1 MKNIKI
7 QRKILG
13 LWALMRFMP
22 VLTFSGSI
30 VLINISYAWQK
41 AGPAILK
48 PALILAAGALT
59 MNSFLAHSLND
70 MEDWRSGTDRVSR
83 GILSGGS
90 KVIKYGLLNRLEL
103 GEIAM
108 AAFIFSL
115 GIGTYF
121 YHIRGPLVLVAL
133 TFGIFAAWV
142 YTCPPLRLAYR
153 PFLGEWIC
161 LWLSG
166 TVLSTASYFILTG
179 GFDIFPFFAGVV
191 QSTLVLGWL
200 MQHHVPDISAD
211 LSAAPVKLTTPAYFY
226 LRWGPRYAM
235 MPSAMYFVLALV
247 LSIAGYYYIHQ
258 VFLGMAVVAILGIL
272 AAASTKSQD
281 VMDVTRKQLLTTVL
295 IIINS
300 MVFMIYITL

>member
-1 MKNIKI
+1 MKNII
-7 QRKILG
+7 VQRKILG
-13 LWALMRFMP
+13 LWTLMRFMP

-41 AGPAILK
+41 AGAAVTH

-59 MNSFLAHSLND
+59 INGLLAHSLND
-70 MEDWRSGTDRVSR
+70 IEDWRSGTDRVSR

-90 KVIKYGLLNRLEL
+90 KVLKYGFFTQPDLRKIGILALS
-103 GEIAM
+103 I
-108 AAFIFSL
+108 SL
-115 GIGTYF
+115 GIGIYF
-121 YHIRGPLVLVAL
+121 YIFRGPLVLAAL
-133 TFGIFAAWV
+133 AFGIFAAWV

-166 TVLSTASYFILTG
+166 TVLSTASYFVLTG

-226 LRWGPRYAM
+226 LRWGPQYAM

-247 LSIAGYYYIHQ
+247 LSIAGYYYIHP
-258 VFLGMAVVAILGIL
+258 VFLGMAFVAILGIL
-272 AAASTKSQD
+272 AVASTKSQD
-281 VMDVTRKQLLTTVL
+281 VMDVTRKQLFTTAL

-300 MVFMIYITL
+300 MVFTIYITL